1 MNGTR
6 DFEEGVCMIRY
17 FEKLTIK
24 HESLLSGEGYTVEI
38 APDSSRI
45 SNEVIDIELTFSEQE
60 INTKLSCEET
70 VERVPVLLGILE
82 TYTNMYITY
91 GKEGRERQFQDKIM
105 ASLESIKQQKGNNL

>member
-1 MNGTR
+1 M
-6 DFEEGVCMIRY
+6 VSY

-45 SNEVIDIELTFSEQE
+45 FNEVIDIELTFSDQR

-70 VERVPVLLGILE
+70 VERVPILLGILE

-91 GKEGRERQFQDKIM
+91 GKEERERQFQDRIM
-105 ASLESIKQQKGNNL
+105 ASLENIKQQGRNNL